1 MSARPVALVT
11 GARRGIGRAV
21 ATLFAENGFDLALAD
36 LSSDDLAE
44 AAAACRGA
52 GARVAC
58 VALDIADL
66 DRHEPALDEIE
77 AALEPIDCLVNNAG
91 VSVLARC
98 DLLEVTPES
107 FDRCLAVN
115 TRGTFFFTQA
125 VAKRM
130 LARSEAPAHRSI
142 ITVTS
147 ANAVA
152 ASIFRGEYCVSKAG
166 LSMASKLFAIRLAEA
181 GIGVYEIQPG
191 VIATDMT
198 APVKARYDEALAGD
212 LALIKRWGE
221 PADVARVALTA
232 AEGRLP
238 YTAGQAIQVDGGL
251 LVPRF

>member
-1 MSARPVALVT
+1 
-11 GARRGIGRAV
+11 V
-21 ATLFAENGFDLALAD
+21 ATLFAENGFDLALTD
-36 LSSDDLAE
+36 LSLEDGLGEAAE
-44 AAAACRGA
+44 ACKKA

-66 DRHEPALDEIE
+66 DRHGPALDEIE
-77 AALEPIDCLVNNAG
+77 AALGPIDCLVNNAG

-107 FDRCLAVN
+107 FDRCIAVN
-115 TRGTFFFTQA
+115 TRGTFFLTQA

-130 LARSEAPAHRSI
+130 LAQAGASMHRSI
-142 ITVTS
+142 VTVTS

-166 LSMASKLFAIRLAEA
+166 LSMASKLFAIRLAQA

-198 APVKARYDEALAGD
+198 APVKARYDEMLAGD
-212 LALIKRWGE
+212 LALINRWGE